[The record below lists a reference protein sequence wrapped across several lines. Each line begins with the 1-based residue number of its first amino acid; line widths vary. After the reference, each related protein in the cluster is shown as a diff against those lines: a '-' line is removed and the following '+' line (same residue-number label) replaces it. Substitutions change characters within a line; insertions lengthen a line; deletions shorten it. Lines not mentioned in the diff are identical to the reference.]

1 MKKTF
6 IDYLRFRFKASPFD
20 ALEAVRPAFGLALL
34 DLVELGGSEKGKD
47 GWQQRRPII
56 IGGDEVIG
64 WIDYGGES
72 QRGWS
77 RWDMSGEGCS
87 WISCGGWRH
96 LVDSL
101 PSIGAE
107 LRRVDVALDFFD
119 GEVVHDD
126 VLSAYESGLFKR
138 PNVGRSPKMRRIE
151 TSCPTDGRTIYI
163 GARESSRFIR
173 CYEKGWEMV
182 AKAKVPQWVKD
193 KADGFYFRQGVLSH
207 PKDYYR
213 LEVELK
219 AVDGVV
225 IPLSI
230 LLDSDPFFAGAAP
243 WLETLVDAAPIRTQG
258 PPSSFMQ
265 SQTLQSSMQHC
276 AKSYGGLL
284 RALLELYGDTV
295 ETKARLFDA
304 LCSQNPSDSLVRAG
318 CLSLPV
324 GGGAGR
330 DPLGGC
336 PAPDTIT
343 KELKNDLY

>member
-1 MKKTF
+1 MKTL
-6 IDYLRFRFKASPFD
+6 IDYLRFRFKASPFE
-20 ALEAVRPAFGLALL
+20 ALEAVRPAFGFSSS

-107 LRRVDVALDFFD
+107 LRRVDVALDFFE
-119 GEVVHDD
+119 GEVLHDD
-126 VLSAYESGLFKR
+126 VLSAYDRGLFKK
-138 PNVGRSPKMRRIE
+138 PHVGRSPKLKKVE

-163 GARESSRFIR
+163 GARTSSRFIR
-173 CYEKGWEMV
+173 CYEKGWERL
-182 AKAKVPQWVKD
+182 AKSKVPESFKT
-193 KADGFYFRQGVLSH
+193 ASNRFYFRRNTPSS
-207 PKDYYR
+207 PSDYYR

-219 AVDGVV
+219 AVDGFL
-225 IPLSI
+225 IPLDI
-230 LLDSDPFFAGAAP
+230 LTNPDSFFAGAAP
-243 WLETLVDAAPIRTQG
+243 YFESLVESAPSRLVQ
-258 PPSSFMQ
+258 PPSDFLQ
-265 SQTLQSSMQHC
+265 VQTLQSSMQHC
-276 AKSYGGLL
+276 SRAYGGLL
-284 RALLELYGDTV
+284 RSLLELYGDSV
-295 ETKARLFDA
+295 ETKAMLFDA
-304 LCSQNPSDSLVRAG
+304 LCSQNPSDRLVKAG

-324 GGGAGR
+324 VS
-330 DPLGGC
+330 
-336 PAPDTIT
+336 
-343 KELKNDLY
+343 

>member
-1 MKKTF
+1 MKTL
-6 IDYLRFRFKASPFD
+6 IDYLRFRFKASPFE
-20 ALEAVRPAFGLALL
+20 ALEAVRPAFGFSSS

-101 PSIGAE
+101 PAIGAE

-119 GEVVHDD
+119 GEVLHDD
-126 VLSAYESGLFKR
+126 VLSAYDRGLFKK
-138 PNVGRSPKMRRIE
+138 PHVGRSPKLKKVE

-163 GARESSRFIR
+163 GARTSSRFIR
-173 CYEKGWEMV
+173 CYEKGWERL
-182 AKAKVPQWVKD
+182 AKSKVPESFKT
-193 KADGFYFRQGVLSH
+193 ASNRFYFRRNTPSS
-207 PKDYYR
+207 PADYYR

-219 AVDGVV
+219 AVDGFF
-225 IPLSI
+225 IPLDI
-230 LLDSDPFFAGAAP
+230 LTNPDSFFAGAAP
-243 WLETLVDAAPIRTQG
+243 YFESLVESAPSRLVQ
-258 PPSSFMQ
+258 PPSDFLKV
-265 SQTLQSSMQHC
+265 QTLQSSMQHC
-276 AKSYGGLL
+276 SRAYGGLL
-284 RALLELYGDTV
+284 RSLLELYGDSV
-295 ETKARLFDA
+295 ESRVLIFDA
-304 LCSQNPSDSLVRAG
+304 LCSQNPADSLVRAG

-324 GGGAGR
+324 
-330 DPLGGC
+330 
-336 PAPDTIT
+336 I
-343 KELKNDLY
+343 KEEK

>member
-20 ALEAVRPAFGLALL
+20 ALEAVRPAFGFSSS

-56 IGGDEVIG
+56 LAGDEVIG
-64 WIDYGGES
+64 WIDYGGDS

-77 RWDMSGEGCS
+77 RWDMSGAGCS
-87 WISCGGWRH
+87 WIGSEGWRH

-101 PSIGAE
+101 PAIGAE
-107 LRRVDVALDFFD
+107 LRRVDVALDVFD
-119 GEVVHDD
+119 GHVGHDD
-126 VLSAYESGLFKR
+126 VLAAYDAGRFKR
-138 PNVGRSPKMRRIE
+138 PHVGRSPKMKKIE
-151 TSCPTDGRTIYI
+151 GSCPTDGRTIYI
-163 GARESSRFIR
+163 GSRESARFIR
-173 CYEKGWEMV
+173 CYEKGWELLS
-182 AKAKVPQWVKD
+182 KAKVPEWAKL
-193 KADGFYFRQGVLSH
+193 KADGFFFRDGVASD
-207 PKDYYR
+207 PRDYYR

-219 AVDGVV
+219 AVDDVV
-225 IPLSI
+225 IPWRI
-230 LLDSDPFFAGAAP
+230 LVDPDAFFAGSAP
-243 WLETLVDAAPIRTQG
+243 WFETLVDAAPIRTQG

-304 LCSQNPSDSLVRAG
+304 LCSQNPSDRLVKAG

-324 GGGAGR
+324 
-330 DPLGGC
+330 
-336 PAPDTIT
+336 
-343 KELKNDLY
+343 ND